1 MPYRIGET
9 VVVTREEINHVGV
22 VLDSFIVNKGIMYDV
37 LLENRSAFTMVNTNT
52 SNNTYINKHLSSL
65 LCKSGMIQTTI
76 PYKEMLAND
85 QLPIV
90 RAS

>member
-9 VVVTREEINHVGV
+9 VVVTREERNHVGV

-52 SNNTYINKHLSSL
+52 SNNTYINKHLSKL
-65 LCKSGMIQTTI
+65 LCESGLITTTI
-76 PYKEMLAND
+76 PYKELLEND